1 MGRVLKLKDGSME
14 TILEPEDTLKIVRD
28 HLGDEVADVLEA
40 YVGDAL
46 YEVNYDLQEARE
58 ALEEAEQ
65 ELADL
70 RKGDAP
76 S

>member
-28 HLGDEVADVLEA
+28 RIGDEVADVLTE
-40 YVGDAL
+40 YVEDML
-46 YEVNYDLQEARE
+46 YEVNYDLQEAKE

-65 ELADL
+65 ELSEL
-70 RKGDAP
+70 KGDTP
-76 S
+76 

>member
-1 MGRVLKLKDGSME
+1 MGRVLKLKDGSVE
-14 TILEPEDTLKIVRD
+14 TILEPEDTLKVVRD
-28 HLGDEVADVLEA
+28 HLGDEVADVLTE
-40 YVGDAL
+40 YVEDML
-46 YEVNYDLQEARE
+46 YEVNYDLQEAKE

>member
-28 HLGDEVADVLEA
+28 HLGDEVTDVLAE
-40 YVGDAL
+40 YVEDML
-46 YEVNYDLQEARE
+46 WEVNYDLQEARE
-58 ALEEAEQ
+58 ALEEVEQ

>member
-14 TILEPEDTLKIVRD
+14 TVLEPEDTLKIVRD
-28 HLGDEVADVLEA
+28 RLGDEVADVLEA

>member
-28 HLGDEVADVLEA
+28 RLGDEVADVLEA